1 MSDTYGPQVETTEER
16 KPPTLADIVR
26 EKTDDG
32 RRIIDFFL
40 DVMEARVEGAELCH
54 RIDAAKQLVKYGSK
68 DAARFI
74 ARYRGVPMRPR
85 HPWTPQ
91 PGRPL
96 LRRGCGPGPSPCA
109 PGPFTEDLLTV
120 LSAVDEDLMARLVRA
135 QTADGG
141 TVIEFLDDVMQD
153 RNEGFKAPPQDRR
166 RQGAHRTH
174 RPRRGRTRT
183 RGEPLFRSQLSL
195 HPERERVGP

>member
-1 MSDTYGPQVETTEER
+1 MTTTHLSHIIERMSDSNGHQAETTVER

-74 ARYRGVPMRPR
+74 ARYRGVPCGHSTR
-85 HPWTPQ
+85 
-91 PGRPL
+91 GRRDPAD
-96 LRRGCGPGPSPCA
+96 PCSGVENAPAAATLNA

-135 QTADGG
+135 QTVDGG
-141 TVIEFLDDVMQD
+141 TIIDFLDDVMQD
-153 RNEGFKAPPQDRR
+153 RNEGFKCHHRIAAAK
-166 RQGAHRTH
+166 GAHSTH
-174 RPRRGRTRT
+174 SPRRGPRTRP
-183 RGEPLFRSQLSL
+183 R
-195 HPERERVGP
+195 